1 MKHSGITRTDLI
13 FLRQPHTW
21 LYSGTSVAVSMLIEN
36 AVQLCDSNKIAFFFP
51 HLSDNAQM
59 HTCEY
64 AMLSGLLGEESMSY
78 T

>member
-36 AVQLCDSNKIAFFFP
+36 AVQLCDPKEIASLFP
-51 HLSDNAQM
+51 HLP
-59 HTCEY
+59 
-64 AMLSGLLGEESMSY
+64 
-78 T
+78 